1 MLFGGFIYDFGAW
14 RADKRIGAAIAADGA
29 KAAVTTGGGRTDSAS
44 TGAHIDGVMV
54 AAMTHG
60 AIIADAEHCIASVA
74 GAVSCVPAGGNVAS
88 SAVSTGAGVHAIL
101 AHRMCM
107 HAPFGLT
114 FGVSHERSSW

>member
-29 KAAVTTGGGRTDSAS
+29 KAAVTIGGGRADSAS

-54 AAMTHG
+54 AVMTHA

-74 GAVSCVPAGGNVAS
+74 GAVSCVPAGGNITCSDTSIDAEIT
-88 SAVSTGAGVHAIL
+88 AVHPNSCCRYTS
-101 AHRMCM
+101 
-107 HAPFGLT
+107 FG
-114 FGVSHERSSW
+114 